1 MAAPGRT
8 PFSSAG
14 NAYSFDG
21 PPDLAFEVRP
31 LRGILSLLVDETAPD
46 IDVADVDLLSLL
58 TIELVEIGR
67 IGGGWVLRWAGSET
81 QNTGTPALLSAATVA
96 SIRLT

>member
-31 LRGILSLLVDETAPD
+31 LRGIPSLLVDETVPD
-46 IDVADVDLLSLL
+46 IDVADVDLLGLL
-58 TIELVEIGR
+58 TIEPVEIGR
-67 IGGGWVLRWAGSET
+67 IGQFFDLTGGCKG
-81 QNTGTPALLSAATVA
+81 QMD
-96 SIRLT
+96 